1 MFRLLS
7 GPSVGCG
14 LVERKASARLVIVH
28 EVAGENEYRLIP
40 KAQFPVIPDAV
51 RHFVLSEDPEKVVPI
66 VANRAVCDNDL
77 RLPSWRN
84 QVNGHCGVQERKLLD
99 PRRTSHLP
107 CRGLDL
113 PQRLYL
119 RCATPT
125 ARRNLDSVV
134 ANFPIDRST
143 STATRAGFSTAGGGK
158 P

>member
-77 RLPSWRN
+77 RLPSLAKPGEWPLRGPGA
-84 QVNGHCGVQERKLLD
+84 QT
-99 PRRTSHLP
+99 PRPTPDVPFTLPRLGLTSAP
-107 CRGLDL
+107 L
-113 PQRLYL
+113 PQM
-119 RCATPT
+119 
-125 ARRNLDSVV
+125 RNPDGP
-134 ANFPIDRST
+134 AEP
-143 STATRAGFSTAGGGK
+143 
-158 P
+158 